1 MNTKN
6 LLITGMFA
14 GLFLS
19 CKEVEPPA
27 PVLPVPTPEQIKW
40 QKMENYAFVHF
51 GLNTFNDLEWGYGN
65 TPAETF
71 NPTDLDCEQWV
82 RIIKAAGLKGVILTA
97 KHHDGFCLWPTK
109 TVDYN
114 ISNSPYKNGKGDMV
128 RELSDACKKHGGFY
142 LGTIGGVAAVL
153 SSDCIKSIECIEYP
167 ELGMEA
173 VYQIRV
179 ENFPAFILVDDKGN
193 DFFQQLKPVTIA
205 CKKA

>member
-97 KHHDGFCLWPTK
+97 KHQ
-109 TVDYN
+109 
-114 ISNSPYKNGKGDMV
+114 NG
-128 RELSDACKKHGGFY
+128 RL
-142 LGTIGGVAAVL
+142 
-153 SSDCIKSIECIEYP
+153 
-167 ELGMEA
+167 
-173 VYQIRV
+173 
-179 ENFPAFILVDDKGN
+179 
-193 DFFQQLKPVTIA
+193 
-205 CKKA
+205 

>member
-14 GLFLS
+14 GVFLS

-27 PVLPVPTPEQIKW
+27 PALPAPTPEQIKW

-71 NPTDLDCEQWV
+71 NPTDLDSEQWV
-82 RIIKAAGLKGVILTA
+82 RIIKAAGLKGAILTA

-142 LGTIGGVAAVL
+142 LGSIGGPAAIL
-153 SSDCIKSIECIEYP
+153 AQNTIKSIECVEYP

-173 VYQIRV
+173 IWKIEV
-179 ENFPAFILVDDKGN
+179 EAFPAFILVDNKGN
-193 DFFQQLKPVTIA
+193 DFFKQIKPWNV
-205 CKKA
+205 CKK

>member
-65 TPAETF
+65 TPAAAIRAMAI
-71 NPTDLDCEQWV
+71 LKM
-82 RIIKAAGLKGVILTA
+82 KANCCVSIWSISLSMFIMKGQRRMA
-97 KHHDGFCLWPTK
+97 
-109 TVDYN
+109 
-114 ISNSPYKNGKGDMV
+114 
-128 RELSDACKKHGGFY
+128 R
-142 LGTIGGVAAVL
+142 
-153 SSDCIKSIECIEYP
+153 
-167 ELGMEA
+167 
-173 VYQIRV
+173 
-179 ENFPAFILVDDKGN
+179 
-193 DFFQQLKPVTIA
+193 
-205 CKKA
+205 